1 MLSRVCCVHRQ
12 GSCRRA
18 DPISKDQKDEGNN
31 SVKTI
36 VGGWNTAIVSR
47 GGKRKRTRFDPVKT
61 QERPENRKIEQSD
74 RQKPKEGSQHQEKE
88 KDKILNRR
96 NPSPF

>member
-1 MLSRVCCVHRQ
+1 VYTGKVAAGVLIQYLKTKRTRVTIPL
-12 GSCRRA
+12 RR
-18 DPISKDQKDEGNN
+18 SLGE
-31 SVKTI
+31 
-36 VGGWNTAIVSR
+36 WNTAIVSR

-74 RQKPKEGSQHQEKE
+74 RQKPKEGSLHQGKK

-96 NPSPF
+96 KPSPF